1 MAEKSQI
8 MTLTTEI
15 SWVSRFDSSTKK
27 RPEHVSQAIEK
38 KNHSKRVQANRVIHW
53 HRMKTSV

>member
-27 RPEHVSQAIEK
+27 RPEHVSQAFEET
-38 KNHSKRVQANRVIHW
+38 HSKRVQANRVIHW